1 MAYQPLT
8 MQRGNTRASAISG
21 AADELLQ
28 RRVAGDSPAL
38 RARFQ
43 GMNEATANA
52 ARTNRAANYQSAV
65 RAGTGL
71 QPSALRRA
79 GQTAADQSMAQL
91 SSNQLQQSQMA
102 AEDQDAAM
110 RAGISRGAAERAEQF
125 QNLQAAQANAAAMGD
140 TTTQAALADLY
151 LGGAN
156 QQFTE
161 AGRGRIS
168 DEARAAREEADWLR
182 AQQDKYG
189 GGGLSAS
196 SSPWWKRALKGGAG
210 GAVAGSMFGPAGTA
224 IGGVVGGLA
233 GLFS

>member
-52 ARTNRAANYQSAV
+52 ARTNRAANYQGAV

-71 QPSALRRA
+71 QSSALRRA
-79 GQTAADQSMAQL
+79 GQSAADQSMAQL
-91 SSNQLQQSQMA
+91 SGNQLQQNQIA

-110 RAGISRGAAERAEQF
+110 RAGISRGASERAEQF

-140 TTTQAALADLY
+140 TTTQAALGDLY

-156 QQFTE
+156 QQYTDV
-161 AGRGRIS
+161 GRERIS
-168 DEARAAREEADWLR
+168 DEAQAAREEANWLR
-182 AQQDKYG
+182 SQQDKYTG
-189 GGGLSAS
+189 EGPSAS
-196 SSPWWKRALKGGAG
+196 SSPWWKRTLKGGTAG
-210 GAVAGSMFGPAGTA
+210 AATGSMFGPYGTA
-224 IGGVVGGLA
+224 IGGGVGALA